1 MSPNF
6 EGVYTVS
13 AFEEGEAVEGRI
25 AAGVED
31 EPAPW
36 KFCREPPVQRRHV
49 DPGGVRD
56 IPRGMPAI
64 ITNNVSVIRCGVPD
78 TKYRGGDG
86 SGDEPVSGRSGA
98 ADERLA
104 CNEWGDGTVPRCG
117 LNERSCGNLRL
128 RLRVPY
134 SGMAGW
140 SVRSHGPR
148 GLASQE
154 ASAFLP
160 AGRWLKPL
168 QRRSAE
174 AAIDLA
180 VLAAPLLVPLLQ
192 LVDGDAGGLHVC
204 R

>member
-104 CNEWGDGTVPRCG
+104 CNEGGGWH
-117 LNERSCGNLRL
+117 RSALRAQRAQL
-128 RLRVPY
+128 RQPSASPQGALQWNGRMVGAEPWSKGARLTGGERVPPRW
-134 SGMAGW
+134 SMA
-140 SVRSHGPR
+140 
-148 GLASQE
+148 
-154 ASAFLP
+154 
-160 AGRWLKPL
+160 
-168 QRRSAE
+168 
-174 AAIDLA
+174 
-180 VLAAPLLVPLLQ
+180 
-192 LVDGDAGGLHVC
+192 
-204 R
+204 